1 MSLLNKKSFVM
12 FYTFEARAGVDLS
25 KAEIDVNKH
34 NRTIDITLPAPTIQ
48 SVSVDPDSLR
58 FFDEE
63 SSLFN
68 GNEVSDTADALKDAK
83 TQSEKKLNKGDLLK
97 NANEQAKTVIEK
109 MYSSIAEMDS
119 YTVNI
124 HTTEPKKIVYI
135 VAKRCYSCYEA

>member
-1 MSLLNKKSFVM
+1 M
-12 FYTFEARAGVDLS
+12 
-25 KAEIDVNKH
+25 
-34 NRTIDITLPAPTIQ
+34 
-48 SVSVDPDSLR
+48 
-58 FFDEE
+58 
-63 SSLFN
+63 
-68 GNEVSDTADALKDAK
+68 KDAK

-124 HTTEPKKIVYI
+124 HTTEPKKKIVYI

>member
-1 MSLLNKKSFVM
+1 M
-12 FYTFEARAGVDLS
+12 
-25 KAEIDVNKH
+25 
-34 NRTIDITLPAPTIQ
+34 
-48 SVSVDPDSLR
+48 R

-83 TQSEKKLNKGDLLK
+83 TQSEKKLNKGDLLM

>member
-1 MSLLNKKSFVM
+1 M
-12 FYTFEARAGVDLS
+12 
-25 KAEIDVNKH
+25 
-34 NRTIDITLPAPTIQ
+34 
-48 SVSVDPDSLR
+48 DPDSLR

-68 GNEVSDTADALKDAK
+68 GNEVSDTTDALKDAK

-124 HTTEPKKIVYI
+124 HTTESKKIVYI

>member
-1 MSLLNKKSFVM
+1 
-12 FYTFEARAGVDLS
+12 
-25 KAEIDVNKH
+25 
-34 NRTIDITLPAPTIQ
+34 
-48 SVSVDPDSLR
+48 
-58 FFDEE
+58 
-63 SSLFN
+63 
-68 GNEVSDTADALKDAK
+68 
-83 TQSEKKLNKGDLLK
+83 LK

>member
-1 MSLLNKKSFVM
+1 M
-12 FYTFEARAGVDLS
+12 
-25 KAEIDVNKH
+25 
-34 NRTIDITLPAPTIQ
+34 
-48 SVSVDPDSLR
+48 
-58 FFDEE
+58 
-63 SSLFN
+63 
-68 GNEVSDTADALKDAK
+68 KDAK

-124 HTTEPKKIVYI
+124 HTEPKKIVYI